1 MRELL
6 ARGVLLPLY
15 RAQRSLRPS
24 RRAAMRHARDGRDFR
39 SAASGWSDTRKRDW
53 ILAQLRAVVRRAYRD
68 TSFYRASLDGAGFD
82 PARDFSFADFAR
94 LPVLERDAIQ
104 AAGRGLLSRR
114 IAGETLRRDATGG
127 STGTPTE
134 IWMGP

>member
-68 TSFYRASLDGAGFD
+68 TIFYADDWTWYQLMQRSGRAGLLVQVHA
-82 PARDFSFADFAR
+82 
-94 LPVLERDAIQ
+94 ENDAIVEGRARQ
-104 AAGRGLLSRR
+104 LLAAGSRSLAFHAQSR
-114 IAGETLRRDATGG
+114 PAVA
-127 STGTPTE
+127 
-134 IWMGP
+134 